1 MKLSCLPI
9 WCMARHF
16 FTCLLPH
23 SSFLNQVLRIQPQI
37 IWFENVRA
45 RRLCWFWDDD
55 DERWPD
61 STSQILVFFLVSSLP
76 KFCFFSLSLSQ
87 PQCERPPSLLWTH
100 SHTHI
105 RSWTRS
111 LKSFTPSSI
120 GVSTLRL
127 IVWPVNAHMKW
138 FAYYCLATLD
148 NVYYEDSLY
157 FSCKISLLYLSLSF
171 SLVSIISL
179 THRNESSLE
188 IVSQLN
194 VSFCYHPVRLLVS
207 KISWVVDVKVLY
219 HFPLV
224 VCLSTFCNPKVC
236 PFRYRSIVLYIWSVL
251 SCITRNSSKSCMF
264 SYTRTYIMAPTTIF
278 STSILAKTKKAH
290 TLQNNRSV
298 SLLCLLWQHICC
310 FEVIWSLVYL

>member
-1 MKLSCLPI
+1 MIRKRTRAASLLVLRWWWWTMTGFNVTDSCLFS
-9 WCMARHF
+9 RF
-16 FTCLLPH
+16 FP
-23 SSFLNQVLRIQPQI
+23 PQI
-37 IWFENVRA
+37 
-45 RRLCWFWDDD
+45 L
-55 DERWPD
+55 
-61 STSQILVFFLVSSLP
+61 FL
-76 KFCFFSLSLSQ
+76 FSLSLSTTVWTTAKFVMNSLTH
-87 PQCERPPSLLWTH
+87 PHSKLDPKFEKFHALFHWSLYTSSDCLACKCPYEMVCLLLPSYPWWCLLRRFSLL
-100 SHTHI
+100 
-105 RSWTRS
+105 
-111 LKSFTPSSI
+111 LLQDLSF
-120 GVSTLRL
+120 VL
-127 IVWPVNAHMKW
+127 V
-138 FAYYCLATLD
+138 
-148 NVYYEDSLY
+148 
-157 FSCKISLLYLSLSF
+157 SLSF